1 MAGIYIHIPFC
12 RDACHYC
19 DFHFTTDYSK
29 ADKMVDAICRE
40 ISLRKS
46 YLDQQKL
53 NTIYFGGGTPSSLPV
68 SKIEKIIKSIYAN
81 HPVSDQPE
89 ITLEANPD
97 DLYPDYLKNIK
108 KSGINRLSIGIQS
121 FFDVDLQWMNRIHNA
136 TQANACIKLSQ
147 DAGFTNLNVDLI
159 YGLPGQTIER
169 WTNNI
174 GKIID
179 LDVPHV
185 SAYHLT
191 YEPGTKL
198 YYRKEKKKLE
208 ELAEDDSI
216 RQFQILINQMNQAGL
231 IHYEISN
238 FAREGFFSKHNLGYW
253 KQEPYI
259 GIGPS
264 AHSYNGISRQ
274 WNYPRNSSYII
285 SMNKNQ
291 DYFDIESL
299 NAEKQFHEYIMTSL
313 RTMWGADLE
322 YIKRNFGEM
331 NYHHI
336 LKKSIQYISSGD
348 MIRETDK
355 IFLTDKGR
363 LISDYIIQDLFL

>member
-19 DFHFTTDYSK
+19 DFHFTINYSK
-29 ADKMVDAICRE
+29 TVEMVDAICRE

-68 SKIEKIIKSIYAN
+68 SKIDKIIESVYAN

-97 DLYPDYLKNIK
+97 DLDPDYLKNLK
-108 KSGINRLSIGIQS
+108 KTGINRLSIGIQS
-121 FFDVDLQWMNRIHNA
+121 FFDEDLEWMNRTHNA
-136 TQANACIKLSQ
+136 TQAKACIDLSQ
-147 DAGFTNLNVDLI
+147 SAGITNLNVDLI
-159 YGLPGQTIER
+159 YGLPGQTNER
-169 WTNNI
+169 WINNI
-174 GKIID
+174 NRIIE

-191 YEPGTKL
+191 YEPGTQL
-198 YYRKEKKKLE
+198 YYRRKKRMLE
-208 ELAEDDSI
+208 ELNEDDSI
-216 RQFQILINQMNQAGL
+216 SQFQVLISLLNQAGL

-238 FAREGFFSKHNLGYW
+238 FAREGYFSKHNMGYW

-274 WNYPRNSSYII
+274 WNYPRNRSYII
-285 SMNKNQ
+285 SMNKNR

-299 NAEKQFHEYIMTSL
+299 TTEKKFHEYIMTSL

-331 NYHHI
+331 HYHHI
-336 LKKSIQYISSGD
+336 LEKSVQFITAGD
-348 MIRETDK
+348 MIREANK
-355 IFLTDKGR
+355 ITLTDKGR
-363 LISDYIIQDLFL
+363 LISDFIIQDLFL